1 MNKKIIRILA
11 LSLGILTLMSCKSD
25 IAPNQDNQ
33 PGGVTSPSDR
43 PGDAP
48 AVNTSGN
55 KLVKIAALSSQG
67 LKQPDGP
74 SPSAQEAA
82 KGANDFAFRFS
93 STLLSEMDT
102 NDNFVC
108 SPYSVWLP
116 LAALLNATDEA
127 ARPALLDALGT
138 AGLTAEGINNAASR
152 MLYGLTNSRMN
163 DMLSESGEEVVID
176 PLKIANAIFVD
187 DDQTLNQDFA
197 QIFADYYRGAAMNV
211 DFASPD
217 AAAAVNQ
224 WASDNTEGLIKDV
237 IGEFDPDTVAA
248 IANAIYFS
256 DRWDWEFQ
264 ESKTVE
270 DTFHAPGGD
279 SKAQF
284 MVRQGDD
291 LSYYED
297 DILQAMPLEFTM
309 GGGMLILLPKDGDGS
324 GLLRSFTSERFS
336 EIMNRRTPR
345 TGKLL
350 LPRFEINGDAMNL
363 MDTLKALNVPLVD
376 PLLAPIT
383 GLLDDTYPLYISDAV
398 QKAMIRVDEKG
409 TTAAAVTVMA
419 VAEAAAMMPEPT
431 VPFEMNCNKP
441 FAFVLY
447 GRTYDAGPQVLFTGV
462 VNQPE

>member
-1 MNKKIIRILA
+1 MKKTIIRTLA
-11 LSLGILTLMSCKSD
+11 LGLGITTLMACTSD
-25 IAPNQDNQ
+25 IAPNPNSST
-33 PGGVTSPSDR
+33 GEATSLQGN
-43 PGDAP
+43 PGDATK
-48 AVNTSGN
+48 VNTSID
-55 KLVKIAALSSQG
+55 KVMCIADISTQDLI
-67 LKQPDGP
+67 QPDGP

-93 STLLSEMDT
+93 SALVSEMNE

-116 LAALLNATDEA
+116 LAALLNATDES
-127 ARPALLDALGT
+127 ARPALLGALGT
-138 AGLTAEGINNAASR
+138 AGLTAEDINTAASR

-163 DMLSESGEEVVID
+163 EMLSEGGEEVVD

-187 DDQTLNQDFA
+187 DDQTLNQEFA
-197 QIFADYYRGAAMNV
+197 QTFADYYMGAAMNV

-217 AAAAVNQ
+217 AVIAVNQ
-224 WASDNTEGLIKDV
+224 WASDSTEGLIKDV
-237 IGEFDPDTVAA
+237 IGQFDPDTVAA

-264 ESKTVE
+264 ENETTE
-270 DTFHAPGGD
+270 DTFHTPSGD

-284 MVRQGDD
+284 MIRQGDA

-297 DILQAMPLEFTM
+297 DTLQAMPLEFTM
-309 GGGMLILLPKDGDGS
+309 GGGLLILLPKEVDGR
-324 GLLRSFTSERFS
+324 GLLQSLTEERFN
-336 EIMNRRTPR
+336 EIMNGRTPR

-350 LPRFEINGDAMNL
+350 LPRFEIDGESMNIK
-363 MDTLKALNVPLVD
+363 DTLSALNIPLVD
-376 PLLAPIT
+376 SSLSPIT
-383 GLLDDTYPLYISDAV
+383 GLLEDANPLYISDAV

-419 VAEAAAMMPEPT
+419 VTESAALMPDPT

-447 GRTYDAGPQVLFTGV
+447 GRTYDGGPQVLFTGV